1 MIVKKVAAKKA
12 TKSSYKALANYIL
25 DLKNNMEKVETY
37 YFSNCSYTEIDHN
50 ILEIENT
57 QSLNQRVQ
65 QDKTYHLIVSFQE
78 DENPSDEIIQDI
90 ENELLSSLGLED
102 CQRLSVIHTNTNN
115 KHIHVAVNL
124 IDPVTHKIKNLSF
137 DKLILQR
144 KAAELEI
151 KHNLKITNHI
161 RKTLEEKKNDIDD
174 KTIHTGIVNFKDW
187 VKENAAA
194 EIKKV
199 LADDKS
205 TWKDLYR
212 TLAKYDLELR
222 DRGNGNVIS
231 SRSRKLFMKA
241 SDISRALSKAK
252 LDKRYGEKD
261 KEALKAIISQI
272 EPINKFELKT
282 NLKLNLWNEYRE
294 FEKLKLQEKE
304 KLLSEEKQQRELY
317 KFNVK
322 KKWQVYR
329 EKTMK
334 DRTISRQ
341 EKQKIYKMINES
353 RKKELS
359 TYQVQFKEQRL
370 EIYSKYKKLSYKDYL
385 INKSLTGNKMAL
397 ESLRRT
403 NPEIKPDEN
412 TFAAVSGKMNNQIF
426 SFGDK
431 IINKDGTVTY
441 KINEE
446 SKVLDKGNH
455 LKININNNKSNEIL
469 IVLKM
474 AMAKYGNE
482 LDITGTDDFKRE
494 VIKVVYE
501 HNLNIVFKDQK
512 MQQIKNIH
520 DKKVENGY
528 SY

>member
-25 DLKNNMEKVETY
+25 DLRNNMEKVETY
-37 YFSNCSYTEIDHN
+37 YFSNCSYTEIAHN

-57 QSLNQRVQ
+57 QSLNQRVK

-90 ENELLSSLGLED
+90 EKELLQSIGLED
-102 CQRLSVIHTNTNN
+102 CQRLSVIHSNTNY
-115 KHIHVAVNL
+115 KHMHIAVNL
-124 IDPVTHKIKNLSF
+124 IDPITHKIKNLPF
-137 DKLILQR
+137 DKLTLQR
-144 KAAELEI
+144 KAGELEI
-151 KHNLKITNHI
+151 KHNLKITNHV
-161 RKTLEEKKNDIDD
+161 RKTLEEKKNDMDD

-199 LADDKS
+199 LADDKT
-205 TWKDLYR
+205 TWKDLYK
-212 TLAKYDLELR
+212 TLAKYDLELK

-231 SRSRKLFMKA
+231 SRSRKLFIKA
-241 SDISRALSKAK
+241 SDISRELSKAK

-261 KEALKAIISQI
+261 KEALKTIIDKI
-272 EPINKFELKT
+272 EPIHKFELKT
-282 NLKLNLWNEYRE
+282 NLKSNLWDEYRE
-294 FEKLKLQEKE
+294 FEKIKLQEKE
-304 KLLSEEKQQRELY
+304 ILLVKEKQQRELY
-317 KFNVK
+317 KLNVK
-322 KKWQVYR
+322 KKWQIHR

-403 NPEIKPDEN
+403 KPEIKPKEN
-412 TFAAVSGKMNNQIF
+412 TFAAISGKMNNQIF

-431 IINKDGTVTY
+431 LINKDGSITY
-441 KINEE
+441 RLNDE
-446 SKVLDKGNH
+446 SKVIDKGNY
-455 LKININNNKSNEIL
+455 LKININNNKSNEVL
-469 IVLKM
+469 NVLKI
-474 AMAKYGNE
+474 AIAKYGKD
-482 LDITGTDDFKRE
+482 LDITGTEDFKRE
-494 VIKVVYE
+494 VIKTVQKY
-501 HNLNIVFKDQK
+501 NLDVKFKDEK
-512 MQQIKNIH
+512 MQVIKNIYN
-520 DKKVENGY
+520 KKNENSY

>member
-57 QSLNQRVQ
+57 QSLNQRVK

-124 IDPVTHKIKNLSF
+124 IDPITHKIKNLSF
-137 DKLILQR
+137 DKLTLQR

-151 KHNLKITNHI
+151 KHNLKITNHV
-161 RKTLEEKKNDIDD
+161 RRTLEEKKNDMDD

-205 TWKDLYR
+205 TWKDLYK

-231 SRSRKLFMKA
+231 SRSQKLFIKA
-241 SDISRALSKAK
+241 SDISRELSKSK

-261 KEALKAIISQI
+261 KEALKAIIDKI
-272 EPINKFELKT
+272 EPIHKFELKT
-282 NLKLNLWNEYRE
+282 NLKSNLWDEYRE
-294 FEKLKLQEKE
+294 FEKLKLQGKEILLAEEKE
-304 KLLSEEKQQRELY
+304 QRELY
-317 KFNVK
+317 KLNVK
-322 KKWQVYR
+322 KKWQLYR

-359 TYQVQFKEQRL
+359 SFQMKFKDQRL
-370 EIYSKYKKLSYKDYL
+370 DIYSKYKKLSYKDYL
-385 INKSLTGNKMAL
+385 INRSLSGDEEAL
-397 ESLRRT
+397 EALRKSKIT
-403 NPEIKPDEN
+403 INPGEN
-412 TFAAVSGKMNNQIF
+412 ILSATEKKENNQIF

-431 IINKDGTVTY
+431 IVNKDGTVTY

-469 IVLKM
+469 TVLKM

-482 LDITGTDDFKRE
+482 LDITGTEDFKRE
-494 VIKVVYE
+494 AIKTVQK

-512 MQQIKNIH
+512 MQVIKNISN
-520 DKKVENGY
+520 KKDGNSY

>member
-1 MIVKKVAAKKA
+1 MIVKRVAAKKA

-57 QSLNQRVQ
+57 QSLNQRVK

-124 IDPVTHKIKNLSF
+124 IDPITHKIKNLSF
-137 DKLILQR
+137 DKLTLQR

-151 KHNLKITNHI
+151 KHNLKITNHVK
-161 RKTLEEKKNDIDD
+161 RTLEEKKNDMDD

-205 TWKDLYR
+205 TWKDLYK

-231 SRSRKLFMKA
+231 SRSQKLFIKA
-241 SDISRALSKAK
+241 SDISRELSKSK

-261 KEALKAIISQI
+261 KEALKAIIDKI
-272 EPINKFELKT
+272 EPIHKFELKT
-282 NLKLNLWNEYRE
+282 NLKSNLWDEYRE
-294 FEKLKLQEKE
+294 FEKLKLQGKEILLAEEKE
-304 KLLSEEKQQRELY
+304 QRELY
-317 KFNVK
+317 KLNVK
-322 KKWQVYR
+322 KKWQLYR

-359 TYQVQFKEQRL
+359 SFQMKFKDQRL
-370 EIYSKYKKLSYKDYL
+370 DIYSKYKKLSYKDYL
-385 INKSLTGNKMAL
+385 INRSLSGDEEAL
-397 ESLRRT
+397 EALRKSKIT
-403 NPEIKPDEN
+403 INPGEN
-412 TFAAVSGKMNNQIF
+412 ILSATEKKENNQIF

-431 IINKDGTVTY
+431 IVNKDGTVTY

-469 IVLKM
+469 TVLKM

-482 LDITGTDDFKRE
+482 LDITGTEDFKRE
-494 VIKVVYE
+494 AIKTVQK

-512 MQQIKNIH
+512 MQVIKNISN
-520 DKKVENGY
+520 KKDGNSY